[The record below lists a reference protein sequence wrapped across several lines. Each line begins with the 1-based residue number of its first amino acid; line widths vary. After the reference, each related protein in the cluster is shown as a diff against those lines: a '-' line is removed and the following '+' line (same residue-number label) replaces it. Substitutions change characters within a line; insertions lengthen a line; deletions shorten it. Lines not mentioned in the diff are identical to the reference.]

1 MAWDF
6 LQLNNP
12 AKVAEARGTSW
23 GSALGQDFNP
33 RNPNYQGYRTAPG
46 NVAAA
51 NRVGLG
57 SYINQGI
64 NSLRGVF
71 QPGSNV
77 GGATT
82 LMRKIALSPVGR
94 VAGATMSLPALGA
107 YGLYKTPAMIDALT
121 KRDPNAT
128 QSSLFGID
136 LTQNA
141 NEQAALPDVGANA
154 YSEMGPIPDDGSVT
168 NIQYPGD
175 NPIYPR
181 QVYQDRIMN
190 ENLMNMERGNI
201 NNKGFKFPSILGAV
215 KGGLEFL
222 GDKFGMTQVSPEDR
236 AANEQFMIEQGI
248 GTDPQTGRM
257 YGGDFAGKNKPG
269 ASMFGSAN
277 FGEMAQKWDEEY
289 GDMDYRTPKMIA
301 KQKRIKA
308 QAAAYAQKLAAD
320 KKAAHDAQMAKSG
333 ITVTGGGYQGGGDR
347 GRGGQGAFKEDVTS
361 MRSAARSYTDA
372 QGNTGYSRGRKD
384 GGRIGYREGL
394 LVDEDVNIEGPGF
407 DINENVMMASDPTIN
422 AELYGLYLDALDSNK
437 IPADTTFEMF
447 KDLMTQAQS
456 QDQGIASMV

>member
-6 LQLNNP
+6 LQLNDP

-248 GTDPQTGRM
+248 GIDNTGRM
-257 YGGDFAGKNKPG
+257 VGGDFAGKNKPG

-320 KKAAHDAQMAKSG
+320 NKAAHDAQMAKSG

>member
-12 AKVAEARGTSW
+12 AKVAEARGTTW
-23 GSALGQDFNP
+23 GSALRQELPGSST
-33 RNPNYQGYRTAPG
+33 YQGYRTAPA
-46 NVAAA
+46 NLAAA

-215 KGGLEFL
+215 KGGIEFL

-236 AANEQFMIEQGI
+236 AANEQFMTEQGI
-248 GTDPQTGRM
+248 GIDNTGRM
-257 YGGDFAGKNKPG
+257 VGGDFAGKIAAG
-269 ASMFGSAN
+269 DSGWGSAN

>member
-1 MAWDF
+1 MADSYWSN
-6 LQLNNP
+6 LSLTNP
-12 AKVAEARGTSW
+12 TTWFGGMTGNAMNALDANKNLINKRAKELGFVDTSNPEVNKMSMFPPAV
-23 GSALGQDFNP
+23 GATASALFGP
-33 RNPNYQGYRTAPG
+33 TAASLYG
-46 NVAAA
+46 I
-51 NRVGLG
+51 G
-57 SYINQGI
+57 SMAENQGNAMMGNYNLANQNNLNLEDYI
-64 NSLRGVF
+64 TLDGTNPVVNEGQLLSDTNYF
-71 QPGSNV
+71 
-77 GGATT
+77 GA
-82 LMRKIALSPVGR
+82 P
-94 VAGATMSLPALGA
+94 
-107 YGLYKTPAMIDALT
+107 
-121 KRDPNAT
+121 
-128 QSSLFGID
+128 
-136 LTQNA
+136 
-141 NEQAALPDVGANA
+141 
-154 YSEMGPIPDDGSVT
+154 T
-168 NIQYPGD
+168 NIQYPGG

-181 QVYQDRIMN
+181 QVYQDRIMDP
-190 ENLMNMERGNI
+190 NLMRIAQERGNI
-201 NNKGFKFPSILGAV
+201 DNRGFKFPSILGAV
-215 KGGLEFL
+215 KGGIEFL

-236 AANEQFMIEQGI
+236 AANEQFMTEQGI
-248 GTDPQTGRM
+248 GIDNTGRM
-257 YGGDFAGKNKPG
+257 VGGDFAGKIAAG
-269 ASMFGSAN
+269 DSGWGSAN

-320 KKAAHDAQMAKSG
+320 NKAAHDAQMAKSG

-361 MRSAARSYTDA
+361 MRSAGRSYTDA